1 MNTKTNEQDSK
12 LLESNFSDIG
22 VSPDIL
28 KILDKLSLTS
38 PTPIQK
44 QAIPVALKGTDIVGI
59 AQTGTGKTF
68 AFGIPIIQKL
78 LSSSGQALVL
88 VPTRELALQVNESIK
103 KLADRLNITT
113 IVLIGGEN
121 ISRQLFELK
130 RRPRLIIATPG
141 RLIDHLK
148 RKSIKL
154 DQIKTLV
161 LDEADMMLDM
171 GFLPQI
177 EEILRSVPKERQTM
191 LFSAT
196 MPVLIA
202 NLATKYL
209 KLPIRIEVAPQ
220 GTIVKNVTQEM
231 IVLEAKDKMKYLE
244 KIIKENEGS
253 ILIFVR
259 TRYGV
264 KNIAKKLISNGH
276 KATEIHSDLS
286 QGQRKRALD
295 SFKSGRSRIM
305 VATDVAA
312 RGLDVKGIELVI
324 NYDLPDS
331 SSDYV
336 HRIGRTARAG
346 KKGKAISLATPSQL
360 KNIKAIEALIK
371 MRFNIVEQAKL
382 EPVYTRKRSFH
393 SKRY

>member
-88 VPTRELALQVNESIK
+88 VPTRELALQVNESIR

-113 IVLIGGEN
+113 IVLIGGES
-121 ISRQLFELK
+121 ISRQFFELK

-286 QGQRKRALD
+286 QGQRKKALD

-346 KKGKAISLATPSQL
+346 KKGKAISLATPGQL

>member
-88 VPTRELALQVNESIK
+88 VPTRELALQVNESIR

-113 IVLIGGEN
+113 IVLIGGES
-121 ISRQLFELK
+121 ISRQFFELK

-295 SFKSGRSRIM
+295 SFKNGRSRIM

>member
-88 VPTRELALQVNESIK
+88 VPTRELALQVNESIR

-113 IVLIGGEN
+113 IVLIGGES
-121 ISRQLFELK
+121 ISRQFFELK

-286 QGQRKRALD
+286 QGQRKKALD

-346 KKGKAISLATPSQL
+346 KKGKAISLATPGQL

-371 MRFNIVEQAKL
+371 MRFNIVEHAKL

>member
-113 IVLIGGEN
+113 IVLIGGES
-121 ISRQLFELK
+121 ISRQFFELK

-177 EEILRSVPKERQTM
+177 EEILKSVPKERQTM

-196 MPVLIA
+196 MPTEIA
-202 NLATKYL
+202 NLATKHL

-220 GTIVKNVTQEM
+220 GTTVENVTQEM

>member
-1 MNTKTNEQDSK
+1 MNTKTNEQDSE

-121 ISRQLFELK
+121 ISRQFFELK

-286 QGQRKRALD
+286 QGQRKKALD

>member
-113 IVLIGGEN
+113 IVLIGGES
-121 ISRQLFELK
+121 ISRQFFELK

-264 KNIAKKLISNGH
+264 KNIAKKLIANGH

-371 MRFNIVEQAKL
+371 MRFNIVEHAKL

>member
-88 VPTRELALQVNESIK
+88 VPTRELALQVNESIR

-371 MRFNIVEQAKL
+371 MRFNIVEHAKL

>member
-113 IVLIGGEN
+113 IVLIGGES
-121 ISRQLFELK
+121 ISRQFFELK

-286 QGQRKRALD
+286 QGQRKKALD

-346 KKGKAISLATPSQL
+346 KKGKAISLATPGQL

>member
-88 VPTRELALQVNESIK
+88 VPTRELALQVNESIR
-103 KLADRLNITT
+103 KLADKLNIST

-121 ISRQLFELK
+121 ISRQFFELK

-346 KKGKAISLATPSQL
+346 KKGKAISLATPGQL

-371 MRFNIVEQAKL
+371 MRFNIVEHAKL

>member
-88 VPTRELALQVNESIK
+88 VPTRELALQVNESIR

-113 IVLIGGEN
+113 IVLIGGES
-121 ISRQLFELK
+121 ISRQFFELK

-286 QGQRKRALD
+286 QGQRKKALD

-371 MRFNIVEQAKL
+371 MRFNIVEHAKL

>member
-113 IVLIGGEN
+113 IVLIGGES
-121 ISRQLFELK
+121 ISRQFFELK

-264 KNIAKKLISNGH
+264 KNIAKKLIANGH

-286 QGQRKRALD
+286 QGQRKKALD

-346 KKGKAISLATPSQL
+346 KKGKAISLATPGQL

-371 MRFNIVEQAKL
+371 IRFNIVEQAKL

>member
-88 VPTRELALQVNESIK
+88 VPTRELALQVNESIR

-113 IVLIGGEN
+113 IVLIGGES
-121 ISRQLFELK
+121 ISRQFFELK

-286 QGQRKRALD
+286 QGQRKKALD

>member
-22 VSPDIL
+22 VSPNIL

-88 VPTRELALQVNESIK
+88 VPTRELALQVNESIR
-103 KLADRLNITT
+103 KLADKLNIST

-121 ISRQLFELK
+121 ISRQFFELK

-264 KNIAKKLISNGH
+264 KNIARKLISNGH

-295 SFKSGRSRIM
+295 SFKNGRSRIM

-346 KKGKAISLATPSQL
+346 KKGKAISLATPGQL

-371 MRFNIVEQAKL
+371 IRFNIVEQAKL

-393 SKRY
+393 RKRY

>member
-346 KKGKAISLATPSQL
+346 KKGKAISLATPGQL

>member
-22 VSPDIL
+22 VNPDIL
-28 KILDKLSLTS
+28 KILDELSLTS

-88 VPTRELALQVNESIK
+88 VPTRELALQVNESIR
-103 KLADRLNITT
+103 KLADRLNINT
-113 IVLIGGEN
+113 IALIGGEN
-121 ISRQLFELK
+121 ISRQFFELK

-171 GFLPQI
+171 GFSPQI
-177 EEILRSVPKERQTM
+177 EEILKSVPKERQTM

-196 MPVLIA
+196 MPTEIT
-202 NLATKYL
+202 NLAAKHL

-220 GTIVKNVTQEM
+220 GTTVENVTQEM

-264 KNIAKKLISNGH
+264 KNIAKKLVSNGH
-276 KATEIHSDLS
+276 RATEIHSDLS

>member
-88 VPTRELALQVNESIK
+88 VPTRELALQVNESIR

-113 IVLIGGEN
+113 IVLIGGES
-121 ISRQLFELK
+121 ISRQFFELK

-346 KKGKAISLATPSQL
+346 KKGKAISLATPGQL

>member
-113 IVLIGGEN
+113 IVLIGGES
-121 ISRQLFELK
+121 ISRQFFELK

-286 QGQRKRALD
+286 QGQRKKALD

>member
-22 VSPDIL
+22 VSPNIL

-88 VPTRELALQVNESIK
+88 VPTRELALQVNESIR
-103 KLADRLNITT
+103 KLADKLNIST

-121 ISRQLFELK
+121 ISRQFFELK

-295 SFKSGRSRIM
+295 SFKNGRSRIM

-346 KKGKAISLATPSQL
+346 KKGKAISLATPGQL

-371 MRFNIVEQAKL
+371 IRFNIVEQAKL

-393 SKRY
+393 RKRY

>member
-88 VPTRELALQVNESIK
+88 VPTRELALQVNESIR

-113 IVLIGGEN
+113 IVLIGGES

-177 EEILRSVPKERQTM
+177 EEVLRSVPKERQTM

-346 KKGKAISLATPSQL
+346 KKGKAISLATPGQL

>member
-22 VSPDIL
+22 VSPNIL

-121 ISRQLFELK
+121 ISRQFFELK

>member
-22 VSPDIL
+22 VNPDIL
-28 KILDKLSLTS
+28 KILDELSLTS

-88 VPTRELALQVNESIK
+88 VPTRELALQVNESIR
-103 KLADRLNITT
+103 KLADRLNINT
-113 IVLIGGEN
+113 IALIGGEN
-121 ISRQLFELK
+121 ISRQFFELK

-171 GFLPQI
+171 GFSPQI
-177 EEILRSVPKERQTM
+177 EEILKSVPKERQTM

-196 MPVLIA
+196 MPTEIT
-202 NLATKYL
+202 NLAAKHL

-220 GTIVKNVTQEM
+220 GTTVENVTQEM

-264 KNIAKKLISNGH
+264 KNIAKKLVSNGH
-276 KATEIHSDLS
+276 RATEIHSDLS

-312 RGLDVKGIELVI
+312 RGLDVKGISLVI

-346 KKGKAISLATPSQL
+346 KKGKAISLATPGQL

>member
-88 VPTRELALQVNESIK
+88 VPTRELALQVNESIR

-121 ISRQLFELK
+121 ISRQFFELK

-346 KKGKAISLATPSQL
+346 KKGKAISLATPGQL

>member
-286 QGQRKRALD
+286 QGQRKKALD

>member
-88 VPTRELALQVNESIK
+88 VPTRELALQVNESIR

-113 IVLIGGEN
+113 IVLIGGES

-346 KKGKAISLATPSQL
+346 KKGKAISLATPGQL